1 MAYRFTNTDKWQD
14 VWFSNL
20 SQIQM
25 LLFLY
30 LCDNCDIAGFIEIN
44 IKRWSSD
51 LSSSSSTIE
60 GAIKGLERGL
70 IFSKNSECLY
80 IKNFLKH
87 QKNLPLNENN
97 KAHKGIIKRFDLYSQ
112 KFDIQSIDEF
122 LSRGYEG
129 ALKGL
134 NSPTGNGNGIDN
146 NSSKYIYSLFYDS
159 EIEKSKNNEEYIKF
173 VKVLFGENNLKQPL
187 NNVLKLKNQLTFEQ
201 FPLVMQKKK
210 DYNCPITATLEN
222 MENKPDLA
230 KKYTSLQRTLLNW
243 MKPKEQRK

>member
-1 MAYRFTNTDKWQD
+1 MAYRFTNTDKWSD
-14 VWFSNL
+14 AWFSNL
-20 SQIQM
+20 KPTEK
-25 LLFLY
+25 LLFNY

-44 IKRWSSD
+44 VKLWASFIGTDSR
-51 LSSSSSTIE
+51 TIE
-60 GAIKGLERGL
+60 GALKGLARGL

-122 LSRGYEG
+122 LLRGYEG
-129 ALKGL
+129 ATKGL
-134 NSPTGNGNGIDN
+134 QSPTGNGNGIDS

-187 NNVLKLKNQLTFEQ
+187 TNVLKLKNQLTFEQ
-201 FPLVMQKKK
+201 FPLVMAKRKE
-210 DYNCPITATLEN
+210 YNSSITSTLEN
-222 MENKPDLA
+222 MENKPSLSRD
-230 KKYTSLQRTLLNW
+230 YTSLQRTLLNW
-243 MKPKEQRK
+243 MKPKELRK